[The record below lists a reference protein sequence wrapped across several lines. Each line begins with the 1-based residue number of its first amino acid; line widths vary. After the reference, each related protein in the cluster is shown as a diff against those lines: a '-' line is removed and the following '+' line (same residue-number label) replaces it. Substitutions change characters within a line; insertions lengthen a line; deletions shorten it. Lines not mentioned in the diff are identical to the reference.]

1 MIRKVQVGKKQE
13 IGERAVSFHFGPIKG
28 IAFKRGEAL
37 KAYVNR
43 CTHMGG
49 PVDFCHEGTLRCG
62 WHGADFDPDTG
73 AAVRVRREDLAELV
87 GCIPETAIR
96 TLSEFKKRGWIR
108 TGWKRIALLNP
119 DALRRLSRS
128 PANLP

>member
-1 MIRKVQVGKKQE
+1 MIRKVQVGKKEE

-28 IAFKRGEAL
+28 IAFKRGESL

-73 AAVRVRREDLAELV
+73 AAVQGQAPAGTFLKTVELV
-87 GCIPETAIR
+87 EEHGMI
-96 TLSEFKKRGWIR
+96 F
-108 TGWKRIALLNP
+108 ALIELP
-119 DALRRLSRS
+119 DDPFA
-128 PANLP
+128 

>member
-1 MIRKVQVGKKQE
+1 MIRKVHVAKAGE

-28 IAFKRGEAL
+28 IAFKRGEIC

-73 AAVRVRREDLAELV
+73 AAIQGQAPAGTILKAVELV
-87 GCIPETAIR
+87 EENGMI
-96 TLSEFKKRGWIR
+96 F
-108 TGWKRIALLNP
+108 ALLELP
-119 DALRRLSRS
+119 DDPFA
-128 PANLP
+128 